1 MGAILPYTHTH
12 IHTYT
17 PVHSETLM
25 TFLIVTSK
33 ASYSKHLQVETGM
46 LLNILLYTGQLPTG
60 NINPAQNVNTVI
72 VEKLLL
78 GKLH

>member
-1 MGAILPYTHTH
+1 
-12 IHTYT
+12 
-17 PVHSETLM
+17 M

-46 LLNILLYTGQLPTG
+46 LLSILLYTGQLPTG
-60 NINPAQNVNTVI
+60 NNNPAQNVNTVI

-78 GKLH
+78 GKLY